1 MAWKPGPLKKGS
13 QSYCQ
18 FEKRRQLS
26 YIKESGKKKK
36 KIDSPNERPCDNQ
49 VIWLSKKKRIYTN
62 YKSVITRFLKECTF
76 HCLLI
81 EVGSTLSLLM
91 PKEIQYE
98 ENSFMLILHDLS
110 KPNKSVYMLLN
121 AESSLIILQKL
132 IYKPHNA
139 LWNTWCFYFA
149 AKIS

>member
-1 MAWKPGPLKKGS
+1 
-13 QSYCQ
+13 
-18 FEKRRQLS
+18 
-26 YIKESGKKKK
+26 
-36 KIDSPNERPCDNQ
+36 
-49 VIWLSKKKRIYTN
+49 
-62 YKSVITRFLKECTF
+62 
-76 HCLLI
+76 
-81 EVGSTLSLLM
+81 M

-132 IYKPHNA
+132 TYKPRNA
-139 LWNTWCFYFA
+139 LCNTWCFYFA